1 MSGAIDLS
9 ETMLIQAAMANSIIV
24 GISDLRVSSAPSD
37 VLITYSLG
45 SCLGVIIYDPVAQV
59 AGLLHSMLPLSKIDP
74 AKALSAPCMFV
85 DTGIPLLFNQAYK
98 LGAEKKRIIV
108 KAVGCSSMLDE
119 KGYFK
124 IGERNFTVL
133 RKLLWKNN
141 ILIDKEDIGG
151 FQSRTVSI
159 SVATGRVVVKS
170 DGKETAL

>member
-1 MSGAIDLS
+1 MS
-9 ETMLIQAAMANSIIV
+9 NPIIV
-24 GISDLRVSSAPSD
+24 GISDFKVSADPAD
-37 VLITYSLG
+37 LLVTYSLG
-45 SCLGVIIYDPVAQV
+45 SCLGVIIHDPVAHV
-59 AGLLHSMLPLSKIDP
+59 AGLLHSMLPLSKTDP
-74 AKALSAPCMFV
+74 TKAISSPCMFV
-85 DTGIPLLFNQAYK
+85 DTGIPLLFNHAYK

-119 KGYFK
+119 KCYFK

-159 SVATGRVVVKS
+159 SVGTGKVIVKS
-170 DGKETAL
+170 EGKETEL

>member
-1 MSGAIDLS
+1 MKVSGS
-9 ETMLIQAAMANSIIV
+9 PN
-24 GISDLRVSSAPSD
+24 D

-45 SCLGVIIYDPVAQV
+45 SCLGVVIYDPVVQV

-74 AKALSAPCMFV
+74 AKAQSSPCMFV
-85 DTGIPLLFNQAYK
+85 DTGIPLLFNQAYQM
-98 LGAEKKRIIV
+98 GAEKKRIIV

-159 SVATGRVVVKS
+159 SVGTGRVIVKS
-170 DGKETAL
+170 DGKETEL

>member
-1 MSGAIDLS
+1 M
-9 ETMLIQAAMANSIIV
+9 NSIVV
-24 GISDLRVSSAPSD
+24 GISDMKVSSAVDD

-74 AKALSAPCMFV
+74 LKAKLSPYMFV
-85 DTGIPLLFNQAYK
+85 DTGVQLLFNEAYIR
-98 LGAEKKRIIV
+98 GAEKKRMIV

-119 KGYFK
+119 KGFFK
-124 IGERNFTVL
+124 IGERNFTIL

-151 FQSRTVSI
+151 DQSRTVSV
-159 SVATGRVVVKS
+159 SVATGRVIIKS
-170 DGKETAL
+170 DGKEKEL

>member
-1 MSGAIDLS
+1 MK
-9 ETMLIQAAMANSIIV
+9 
-24 GISDLRVSSAPSD
+24 VSSAVTD

-59 AGLLHSMLPLSKIDP
+59 AGLLHSMLPLSTIDP
-74 AKALSAPCMFV
+74 LKAKSSPYMFV
-85 DTGIPLLFNQAYK
+85 DTGIPLLFSEAYNH
-98 LGAEKKRIIV
+98 GAEKKRIIV

-119 KGYFK
+119 KGFFK

-151 FQSRTVSI
+151 AQSRTVSI
-159 SVATGRVVVKS
+159 SVATGRVIVKS
-170 DGKETAL
+170 DGKETVL

>member
-1 MSGAIDLS
+1 M
-9 ETMLIQAAMANSIIV
+9 NSIIV
-24 GISDLRVSSAPSD
+24 GISDMKVSGSPND

-45 SCLGVIIYDPVAQV
+45 SCLGVVIYDPVVQV

-74 AKALSAPCMFV
+74 AKALASPCMFV
-85 DTGIPLLFNQAYK
+85 DTGIPLLFNQAYQM
-98 LGAEKKRIIV
+98 GAEKKRIIV

-159 SVATGRVVVKS
+159 SVGTGRVIVKS
-170 DGKETAL
+170 DGKETEL

>member
-1 MSGAIDLS
+1 M
-9 ETMLIQAAMANSIIV
+9 NSIVI
-24 GISDLRVSSAPSD
+24 GISDMRVSSIESD

-45 SCLGVIIYDPVAQV
+45 SCLGVIIYDPVAKV
-59 AGLLHSMLPLSKIDP
+59 AGLLHSMLPLSTIDP
-74 AKALSAPCMFV
+74 LKAKSSPYMFV
-85 DTGIPLLFNQAYK
+85 DTGIPLLFNEAYN

-119 KGYFK
+119 KGFFK

-151 FQSRTVSI
+151 TQSRTVSV
-159 SVATGRVVVKS
+159 SVATGRVIVKS